1 MDTPTKKLSEYVRS
15 KGINLSKM
23 SRDTGIPYVS
33 LYDSL
38 MNESRDRDLRVG
50 EFFIICRFLGV
61 KGEDFADKEKVEPF
75 FD

>member
-1 MDTPTKKLSEYVRS
+1 MDTPTKKLSEYVRN
-15 KGINLSKM
+15 KGINISKM

-61 KGEDFADKEKVEPF
+61 KGEDFADKEA
-75 FD
+75 

>member
-61 KGEDFADKEKVEPF
+61 KGEDFAAKEKVEP
-75 FD
+75 

>member
-50 EFFIICRFLGV
+50 EFFTICRFLGD
-61 KGEDFADKEKVEPF
+61 KGEDFEDKEKVEPF
-75 FD
+75 FE